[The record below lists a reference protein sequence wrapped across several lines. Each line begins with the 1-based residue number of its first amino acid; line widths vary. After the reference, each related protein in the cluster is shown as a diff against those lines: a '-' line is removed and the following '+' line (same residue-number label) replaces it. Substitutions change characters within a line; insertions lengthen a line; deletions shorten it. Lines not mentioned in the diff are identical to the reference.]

1 MNAVQQLAVTFNRPL
16 KDVGTLGD
24 ARFAGIYSPVYD
36 AEEVKRYMS
45 SYYESDAGAEGQD
58 AKFNLNDYYGALL
71 REALERTGG
80 VSTAGEAPLILEVG
94 CGFGSATFP
103 LLDIYPQAQLI
114 ASEFSLSMLRVLRN
128 KLAAGTQSER
138 CALLQLN
145 AEDMD
150 FKPGSFDLVVGAAI
164 LHHLFQPEKVIE
176 SCARLLKPGGRA
188 IFFEPFESGLDIIG
202 LIYADLLRNPRL
214 YLMNPRRARYVWHS
228 LNYWRQMRGAD
239 KNAPFFQGADDKW
252 LFTPTYFEKLR
263 ERFGFRSCIQ
273 FPLDKSS
280 RPFASLVKT
289 HMEGNGFKPIPG
301 WVWKTVDRYE
311 SAFSDEMKQS
321 LFTEGG
327 IVFQK

>member
-1 MNAVQQLAVTFNRPL
+1 MNAAEQLTAKFNRPL
-16 KDVGTLGD
+16 KDVASLGD
-24 ARFAGIYSPVYD
+24 PRFSGIYSPVYD

-45 SYYESDAGAEGQD
+45 SYYESDTGAEGQD

-80 VSTAGEAPLILEVG
+80 AASAGKAPLILEVG

-103 LLDIYPQAQLI
+103 LLDIFPQAQVI
-114 ASEFSLSMLRVLRN
+114 ASEFSLSMLRVLKN
-128 KLAAGTQSER
+128 KLAAGTHGDR

-150 FKPGSFDLVVGAAI
+150 FRPESFDLVVGAAI

-188 IFFEPFESGLDIIG
+188 IFFEPFESGYDIIG
-202 LIYADLLRNPRL
+202 LIYAELLRDPRL
-214 YLMNPRRARYVWHS
+214 WLLHPRRIRYVRHTLS
-228 LNYWRQMRGAD
+228 YWRQMRGAD
-239 KNAPFFQGADDKW
+239 KSAPFFQGADDKW
-252 LFTPTYFEKLR
+252 MFTPAYFEKLR
-263 ERFGFRSCIQ
+263 ERHGFRSCIQ
-273 FPLDKSS
+273 FPLDKSAK
-280 RPFASLVKT
+280 PFASLVKT

-301 WVWKTVDRYE
+301 WIWKTVERYE
-311 SAFSDEMKQS
+311 NAFSDEMKQS